1 MPTGYSDPQSRVY
14 SLFHS
19 PISRMF
25 NMANRERHWKAEY
38 VAHKS
43 TLSQGMSAVLQE
55 CYEQVLLG
63 VCTNTCSTDF
73 FLFSKT
79 GAPSSCRHT
88 HTPFAN
94 PTPSSHQVNQ
104 KSKLQY
110 LKPGTQKMK
119 A

>member
-1 MPTGYSDPQSRVY
+1 
-14 SLFHS
+14 
-19 PISRMF
+19 
-25 NMANRERHWKAEY
+25 MANRERHWKAEY

-94 PTPSSHQVNQ
+94 LLAVKDRVLLKSHLGV
-104 KSKLQY
+104 
-110 LKPGTQKMK
+110 P
-119 A
+119 